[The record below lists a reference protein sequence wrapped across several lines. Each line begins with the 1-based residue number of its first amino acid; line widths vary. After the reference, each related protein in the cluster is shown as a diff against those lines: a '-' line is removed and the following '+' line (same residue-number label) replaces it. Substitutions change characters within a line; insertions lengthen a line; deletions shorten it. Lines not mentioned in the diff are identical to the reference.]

1 MRPIVNTYTV
11 IASSSAGVCA
21 SQTPS
26 GAGALTLDG
35 SLISDGMLTLSTP
48 QHISVS
54 CAGSDAAKTFTV
66 TGTDFTGAALSE
78 NIAGSAGSITNGTKN
93 FKTVTSVTVSA
104 ATAGAVTVGVLGVLE
119 TPWIPLN
126 FQVTPFNYSYQ
137 VDIGTATF
145 TVEGTLDN
153 TQDSS
158 LTPTPFTVQ
167 SSGSADVTGS
177 ATAPVTAVRV
187 KVTAFTSGTI
197 TFRVLQAGI

>member
-26 GAGALTLDG
+26 GAGELTLDG
-35 SLISDGMLTLSTP
+35 SLISGGILTLATP

-66 TGTDFTGAALSE
+66 TGTDFIGAALSE
-78 NIAGSAGSITNGTKN
+78 TIAGSAGSITNGTKN

-126 FQVTPFNYSYQ
+126 VQVTPFSYSYQ

-153 TQDSS
+153 TQDNSI
-158 LTPTPFTVQ
+158 PTPFTVQ

-177 ATAPVTAVRV
+177 ATAPVMAVRV
-187 KVTAFTSGTI
+187 KITAFTSGAI

>member
-21 SQTPS
+21 SQTPA
-26 GAGALTLDG
+26 GAGELTLDG
-35 SLISDGMLTLSTP
+35 SLISGGILTLATP

-66 TGTDFTGAALSE
+66 TGTDFIGAALSE
-78 NIAGSAGSITNGTKN
+78 TIAGSAGSITNGTKN

-126 FQVTPFNYSYQ
+126 VQITPFSYSYQ

-153 TQDSS
+153 TQDNSI
-158 LTPTPFTVQ
+158 TPTPFTVQ
-167 SSGSADVTGS
+167 SSGSADVTGA
-177 ATAPVTAVRV
+177 ATAPVMAVRV